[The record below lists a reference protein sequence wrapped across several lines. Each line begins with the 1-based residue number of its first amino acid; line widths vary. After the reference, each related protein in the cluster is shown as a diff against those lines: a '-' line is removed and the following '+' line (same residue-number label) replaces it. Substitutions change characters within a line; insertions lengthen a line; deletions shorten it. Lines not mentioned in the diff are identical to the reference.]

1 MKKVYAR
8 FLIVILL
15 CAIFTGCA
23 QHEQRTLKIFN
34 WGQYI
39 DMDVITQFENDHN
52 IKIIYDTFD
61 SNESMYNKLSSG
73 AVTYDLVFPSDYMAE
88 KMIAEDMLTP
98 LDFNQI
104 PNMHHIK
111 SDLLHRDFDPE
122 QKYTVPYFWGTVGI
136 IYDKTKVREPVN
148 SWDILWDE
156 AYRNDIFMYN
166 SSRDAMMVALKKLG
180 YSMNTT
186 NQAEI
191 NAAKNQLLAE
201 KRLVLGYVGDE
212 VINAMIN
219 NQAALAVGYSGDA
232 TAIMDENENMAYA
245 IPQEGTNIWID
256 TVVMPKTATEQTL
269 AHAFINYLADPEIA
283 KLNTELVG
291 YSTPNKATLQLMEA
305 AHEPW
310 TDWQSY
316 NPDLARYEHLEFF
329 HADDAALILYNN
341 AWEEVLNA

>member
-1 MKKVYAR
+1 MKKKAICLLA
-8 FLIVILL
+8 FLLL
-15 CAIFTGCA
+15 FATFTSCA
-23 QHEQRTLKIFN
+23 QQEQRILKIFN

-39 DMDVITQFENDHN
+39 DMDVIAEFETLHN

-61 SNESMYNKLSSG
+61 SNEAMYNKLASG
-73 AVTYDLVFPSDYMAE
+73 AVSYDLVFPSDYMAE

-98 LDFNQI
+98 LDFTQI
-104 PNMHHIK
+104 PNIQHINN
-111 SDLLHRDFDPE
+111 DLLHRPFDPN
-122 QKYTVPYFWGTVGI
+122 QTFTVPYFWGTVGI
-136 IYDKTKVREPVN
+136 IYDKTRVRAPVN

-156 AYRNDIFMYN
+156 AYRNEIFMYN

-186 NQAEI
+186 NLQEI
-191 NAAKNQLLAE
+191 NAAKDQLLAE
-201 KRLVLGYVGDE
+201 KPLVLGYVGDE

-219 NQAALAVGYSGDA
+219 NQATLAVGYSGDA
-232 TAIMDENENMAYA
+232 TAIIDENENMAYA
-245 IPQEGTNIWID
+245 IPQQGTNIWID
-256 TVVMPKTATEQTL
+256 TVVMPKTATEQML
-269 AHAFINYLADPEIA
+269 ALAFINYLADPEVA

-291 YSTPNKATLQLMEA
+291 YSTPNTTTLQLMEA
-305 AHEPW
+305 ADEPW